1 MATNGKK
8 TKKKVIII
16 SLIVLVLIAVG
27 LVIFLGSKKDVITP
41 VQVEKVTP
49 RTLTQV
55 VTATGKI
62 QPEVQV
68 KISRR

>member
-1 MATNGKK
+1 VTTDGNEWEK
-8 TKKKVIII
+8 TKKNVIII

-49 RTLTQV
+49 RTLTQLPLPR
-55 VTATGKI
+55 ARF
-62 QPEVQV
+62 
-68 KISRR
+68 SRRCR